1 MNMMKMRVQ
10 NQDLN
15 NNDDKEKNKIL
26 KVTNME
32 GVKIRF
38 KRV

>member
-1 MNMMKMRVQ
+1 MMIK
-10 NQDLN
+10 
-15 NNDDKEKNKIL
+15 KKNKIL

-38 KRV
+38 KRVWLVIKNINIKEGM